1 MWKKVISIKR
11 EKKKG
16 NKEEKVIFLD
26 MEVWGNDNK
35 MKGSDNFENSFVN
48 LKNKIK

>member
-1 MWKKVISIKR
+1 MTSIKR
-11 EKKKG
+11 ERKG
-16 NKEEKVIFLD
+16 DKEEKGIFLD

-48 LKNKIK
+48 L